1 MQNIRQYIRNIVA
14 LAALWITSL
23 GAWAQGGQVVIIK
36 QLNGTAVSTSS
47 PGAVE
52 SSVSGGIC
60 TLTVTPASG
69 NYLISISAVRTVE
82 GSYGQGRTREVP
94 AVDEGTIT
102 MTPSAENP
110 TDKSKT
116 ATYTLTMP
124 ESPYDVEVTANF
136 GTRTSIEGATITLE
150 QEEFTYDGTA
160 KEPAVTAV
168 TLAGGASLTVGTD
181 YIIEY
186 SNNIDVPDPEEDNS
200 PEPTVTVTGISSY
213 TGTATKTFSISS
225 AGMNVTAENTE
236 VKYDGK
242 PHGITVT
249 VTDDKGAS
257 IEGVTIKY
265 GEEEEV
271 YDLDVSPT
279 QTDAGT
285 KTVYYEV
292 TKKGYVTIEG
302 SCDIIITKADGSV
315 TFASNSVQKT
325 FGDAAFT
332 NEATNTGDGRLVYS
346 SGNEEVAKV
355 DPISGEVT
363 ILAAGSTV
371 IEARVKEA
379 KNYQYTQ
386 EMYAYNLEVAAK
398 ANGSL
403 TVTVTGTYTY
413 NGKEQIPALTV
424 KDGEK
429 TLNSETDYDI
439 SYGET
444 GNVNAGEV
452 TVTVTGKGNYAG
464 STGTATFTIAK
475 AAGAISFTETTI
487 EKTFGDQPFINELT
501 KTGDGTVSYHS
512 GNGEV
517 ASADAMTGE
526 VTILKNG
533 EATITAT
540 VADGANY
547 TYETKTASYNL
558 IVGTAN
564 IEVTANGYTGTYD
577 KKPHGITVTVENVE
591 EATIKYG
598 EEDGEY
604 TLTESPTLMDAG
616 EKTVYYEVS
625 KTGYT
630 TVIGNQKIIIE
641 KAEGTVTY
649 ASKSVQKTFGDA
661 AFTNEATN
669 TGDGRLVYSSGNEE
683 VAKVDP
689 ISGEVTILA
698 AGSTVIEARVK
709 EAKNY
714 QYTQEMY
721 AYNLE
726 VAAKANGSLT
736 VTVTGTYTYNGK
748 EQIPALTVKDGEKTL
763 NSETDYDISYGE
775 TGNVN
780 AGEVTV
786 TVTGK
791 GNYAGSTG
799 TATFTI
805 TPAKATITAEAM
817 TVDYDKK
824 VHAYDKA
831 LIKVTATPEVNIEE
845 DIMVLYFDEDPSQLQ
860 EDDKDPVDIGAPIE
874 PGIYYVLIALN
885 NDNYDADAI
894 VTTLTIEKKKA
905 EAGLS
910 FSQSSVEVM
919 LNAEFE
925 APTLNNPNKLTVTWE
940 SSKTDVA
947 TVDQN
952 GNVTIMGVGSTTIS
966 AIFAGND
973 DYLEQTA
980 SYTISVS
987 KQDSQKYDIWVG
999 GTQVTSD
1006 NQDDIFGTG
1015 DAEEKIASSFSYN
1028 PKNNT
1033 LIVGGYESDQ
1043 TIEVKNPAG
1052 LTLYLGPN
1060 THNKLGKI
1068 IYTGDGDAPLLISTD
1083 GNNQGY
1089 LDLDATTTG
1098 GYVIEGFSVLN
1109 IDYLA
1114 ILSPE
1119 GIEYQNKR
1127 LATQTASIGQVIQP
1141 LTEETTV
1148 TPNDE
1153 DFKETNEEGETED
1166 VDLTNTAI
1174 EDILYTLNDTSN
1186 PEGDG
1191 YDDEE
1196 HCIVINSITTN
1207 EEAAKIVEEEK
1218 VPGTQE
1224 YAESFNGLTF
1234 MVPSGEGVIKID
1246 VQTLNGYVMM
1256 VKIGSNEPISV
1267 TEEDR
1272 DVVEIP
1278 YNVEDPTYV
1287 YIYNAGKNG
1296 NGGSARSTISRD
1308 KKTKAHVK
1316 VFSVSITPSKVT
1328 SANNVKDVSGGAY
1341 TGDVDG
1347 LAGQEV
1353 MGDPDDPIS
1362 TAISEIL
1369 NANVS
1374 KNTGK
1379 WYNLNGQ
1386 QVTTPQQ
1393 KGLYIRNGK
1402 KVYVK

>member
-1 MQNIRQYIRNIVA
+1 MSGGTDMQNMRQYIRNIVA
-14 LAALWITSL
+14 LTALWITSL

-36 QLNGTAVSTSS
+36 QLNGTTVSTSS
-47 PGAVE
+47 PGTVE
-52 SSVSGGIC
+52 SSVSGGTC
-60 TLTVTPASG
+60 TLTVTPASA

-82 GSYGQGRTREVP
+82 GTYGQGRTREVP

-102 MTPSAENP
+102 VTPSADNT
-110 TDKSKT
+110 TDKSQT

-136 GTRTSIEGATITLE
+136 GTRTSIEGATIILE
-150 QEEFTYDGTA
+150 QEEYTYDGTA
-160 KEPAVTAV
+160 KEPVVTAV
-168 TLAGGASLTVGTD
+168 TLAGDILLTAGTD
-181 YIIEY
+181 YTIEY
-186 SNNIDVPDPEEDNS
+186 SNNVDVPDPEEDNS
-200 PEPTVTVTGISSY
+200 PEPTVAVIGISSY
-213 TGTATKTFSISS
+213 IGTATKTFSISS

-279 QTDAGT
+279 LIDAGT

-292 TKKGYVTIEG
+292 TKKGYGTIEG
-302 SCDIIITKADGSV
+302 SCEIIITKADGSV
-315 TFASNSVQKT
+315 TFASEDVKKT

-355 DPISGEVT
+355 DSISGEVT

-386 EMYAYNLEVAAK
+386 ETYAYNLEVAAK

-403 TVTVTGTYTY
+403 TVTIMGTYTY
-413 NGKEQIPALTV
+413 YGKEQIPAITV

-452 TVTVTGKGNYAG
+452 TVTVTGKGNY
-464 STGTATFTIAK
+464 
-475 AAGAISFTETTI
+475 E
-487 EKTFGDQPFINELT
+487 
-501 KTGDGTVSYHS
+501 
-512 GNGEV
+512 
-517 ASADAMTGE
+517 
-526 VTILKNG
+526 
-533 EATITAT
+533 
-540 VADGANY
+540 
-547 TYETKTASYNL
+547 
-558 IVGTAN
+558 
-564 IEVTANGYTGTYD
+564 
-577 KKPHGITVTVENVE
+577 
-591 EATIKYG
+591 
-598 EEDGEY
+598 
-604 TLTESPTLMDAG
+604 
-616 EKTVYYEVS
+616 
-625 KTGYT
+625 
-630 TVIGNQKIIIE
+630 
-641 KAEGTVTY
+641 
-649 ASKSVQKTFGDA
+649 
-661 AFTNEATN
+661 
-669 TGDGRLVYSSGNEE
+669 
-683 VAKVDP
+683 
-689 ISGEVTILA
+689 
-698 AGSTVIEARVK
+698 
-709 EAKNY
+709 
-714 QYTQEMY
+714 
-721 AYNLE
+721 
-726 VAAKANGSLT
+726 
-736 VTVTGTYTYNGK
+736 
-748 EQIPALTVKDGEKTL
+748 
-763 NSETDYDISYGE
+763 
-775 TGNVN
+775 
-780 AGEVTV
+780 
-786 TVTGK
+786 
-791 GNYAGSTG
+791 GSTG

-805 TPAKATITAEAM
+805 TPAKATITAKAM
-817 TVDYDKK
+817 TVDYDEQ
-824 VHAYDKA
+824 VHEYDKS

-845 DIMVLYFDEDPSQLQ
+845 DIMVLYFDEDPTQLL
-860 EDDKDPVDIGAPIE
+860 EDDKDPVDIGAPSE
-874 PGIYYVLIALN
+874 PGTYYVLVVIN
-885 NDNYDADAI
+885 NENYDADA
-894 VTTLTIEKKKA
+894 VMTTLTIEKKKA

-910 FSQSSVEVM
+910 FSQTSVEVM
-919 LNAEFE
+919 LNVEFE
-925 APTLNNPNKLTVTWE
+925 APILNNPNKLSVTWE

-947 TVDQN
+947 TVDRN
-952 GNVTIMGVGSTTIS
+952 GNVTIKGVGSTTIS

-973 DYLEQTA
+973 DYQEQTA

-987 KQDSQKYDIWVG
+987 KQDSEKYDIWVG

-1068 IYTGDGDAPLLISTD
+1068 IYTGEGDAPLLISTD

-1089 LDLDATTTG
+1089 LDLDATATG
-1098 GYVIEGFSVLN
+1098 GYVIEGFSVLT
-1109 IDYLA
+1109 IDYIA

-1119 GIEYQNKR
+1119 GIEYQNKQ

-1174 EDILYTLNDTSN
+1174 EDILYTLNDTTD
-1186 PEGDG
+1186 PDGDG

-1207 EEAAKIVEEEK
+1207 EEAAKIVEDEK

-1246 VQTLNGYVMM
+1246 VQTLNGYIMM

-1267 TEEDR
+1267 TEENR

-1278 YNVEDPTYV
+1278 YNVEDPTFV
-1287 YIYNAGKNG
+1287 YIYNAGVNG
-1296 NGGSARSTISRD
+1296 NGGSARSTIWRG

-1328 SANNVKDVSGGAY
+1328 SANNVKDVSGGTY

-1353 MGDPDDPIS
+1353 MGEPDDPIS
-1362 TAISEIL
+1362 TAISEMP

-1386 QVTTPQQ
+1386 QVTAPKQ

-1402 KVYVK
+1402 KVYISFAALSGAT